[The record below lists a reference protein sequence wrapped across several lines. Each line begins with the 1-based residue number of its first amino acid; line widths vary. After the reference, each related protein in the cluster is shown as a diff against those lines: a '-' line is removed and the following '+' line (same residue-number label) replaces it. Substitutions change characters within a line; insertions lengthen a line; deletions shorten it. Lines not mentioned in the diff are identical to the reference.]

1 MPKEVLTVSLNKETE
16 NKAYNLGRLFAVLEN
31 IQKNVNPN
39 INATIRDK
47 FFGSASATPSAI
59 FPHLIELSQKHLRKM
74 ETGKRIYNEKQ
85 IGEIM
90 EKISDTGFPRT
101 LNMQERGVFQ
111 LGYYHQVQNFF
122 K

>member
-1 MPKEVLTVSLNKETE
+1 
-16 NKAYNLGRLFAVLEN
+16 
-31 IQKNVNPN
+31 
-39 INATIRDK
+39 
-47 FFGSASATPSAI
+47 
-59 FPHLIELSQKHLRKM
+59 M
-74 ETGKRIYNEKQ
+74 ETGKRIYNEKL

-111 LGYYHQVQNFF
+111 LGYYHQVQDFY